1 MTGPIVL
8 LNCKLDRTLKSKLL
22 KIETTREPAALQLYW
37 LTALDSKD
45 MQQTTYIVHIKI
57 QNTRSVY

>member
-8 LNCKLDRTLKSKLL
+8 LNCKLDQTLKSKLL

-57 QNTRSVY
+57 QNTRSVC